1 MQQRTT
7 ANDSWLLWIVMEIL
21 AIGMTAISAVAM
33 SESFLISII
42 GVVFFGL
49 GAVLFPFMG
58 IVLCLRR
65 PIVMIDE
72 TAREIVINTFIP
84 FHKNGPIRLRFDELA
99 RLSLTNMMGISF
111 LSVETKQPKELIL
124 NTTPRKDN
132 QYGLYY
138 LRLRDYK
145 ALQAAVKRVQV
156 QIKAQDDAAE

>member
-7 ANDSWLLWIVMEIL
+7 ANDSWLLWVVMEIL
-21 AIGMTAISAVAM
+21 AIGMTAVSAVVM
-33 SESFLISII
+33 DVSSLIAII

-49 GAVLFPFMG
+49 AVVFFPFMG
-58 IVLCLRR
+58 IILCLKR
-65 PIVMIDE
+65 PLVMIDE

-84 FHKNGPIRLRFDELA
+84 FRKNGQIRLRFDELN

-124 NTTPRKDN
+124 NTAPRKDN

-145 ALQAAVKRVQV
+145 ALQAAVKRVQA
-156 QIKAQDDAAE
+156 QINAPNDVAE